1 MNHIK
6 IFSLIFTFIFIL
18 SSCTKDKDLES
29 KNDLQFMESQESTD
43 ILLRVDNQN
52 TDNDYE
58 KVIVTPLEKID
69 NCKYIVSGRIE
80 YHQDN
85 VVVAYID
92 YGDGI
97 CDNIAMVMRDGITS
111 EISLDKED
119 RGNKKEY
126 NKIIVEPLVKTE
138 TCDYITSGII
148 EYYLIDTDTW
158 VATIDY
164 GDGTCDEWATKTW
177 DVNLFPEYPSGSET
191 FSLKR

>member
-6 IFSLIFTFIFIL
+6 VSSLIFTFIFIF

-52 TDNDYE
+52 TDNDYD

-92 YGDGI
+92 YGDGT
-97 CDNIAMVMRDGITS
+97 CDNIATVMRDGITS

-119 RGNKKEY
+119 RGGKEEY
-126 NKIIVEPLVKTE
+126 NKVIVEPLVKIE

-148 EYYLIDTDTW
+148 EYYLIENDTW

-177 DVNLFPEYPSGSET
+177 NVNLFPEYPSGSET

>member
-6 IFSLIFTFIFIL
+6 ISSLIFTFIFIL

-92 YGDGI
+92 YG
-97 CDNIAMVMRDGITS
+97 
-111 EISLDKED
+111 
-119 RGNKKEY
+119 
-126 NKIIVEPLVKTE
+126 
-138 TCDYITSGII
+138 
-148 EYYLIDTDTW
+148 
-158 VATIDY
+158 
-164 GDGTCDEWATKTW
+164 
-177 DVNLFPEYPSGSET
+177 
-191 FSLKR
+191 